1 MSNFCKIFTDFAGF
15 LRGEGQT
22 TVKDRHPS
30 FFAIGSSTGD
40 LELVRH
46 QLRSK
51 VGRFVD
57 LAILSLALCVHA
69 IVTGERND
77 PKSRLTIPNSSLPD
91 LTKFLSPS
99 FFLSCFSSSSS
110 SSSYPL
116 ELLDNSLTSGN
127 YLQFPETPTQGCK
140 HLDATF

>member
-1 MSNFCKIFTDFAGF
+1 MNFICFDESDLKITIKQFVQFPQDFAGF
-15 LRGEGQT
+15 LRKEGQRST
-22 TVKDRHPS
+22 P
-30 FFAIGSSTGD
+30 FIFAIGSSTGD

-46 QLRSK
+46 QLKSK

-110 SSSYPL
+110 SSSCPL

-127 YLQFPETPTQGCK
+127 YLQFS
-140 HLDATF
+140 